1 MRLRPTGGLDLATG
15 ALIGGGAVLIAA
27 SLVAAVVFLTPPAT
41 VEAPPASTPP
51 VATQAAVASR
61 PSVALPADRVAA
73 VLYVDAAA
81 GAGSAARSGD
91 RVDVLGYFSHQVT
104 GSENVTRLLL
114 QDVSVLT
121 TDRSGAN
128 VALTLAV
135 SQDAALLL
143 QEAQALGVRPFVT
156 LRPVKGATAPAP
168 SSTLSDADL
177 VGRLAGGR

>member
-15 ALIGGGAVLIAA
+15 ALIVGGAVLIAA
-27 SLVAAVVFLTPPAT
+27 SLVAAVVFLTPPA
-41 VEAPPASTPP
+41 VEAPSVSAPP
-51 VATQAAVASR
+51 VATQVALASR
-61 PSVALPADRVAA
+61 PSVVLPADRVAA
-73 VLYVDAAA
+73 VLYVDAGA

-91 RVDVLGYFSHQVT
+91 RVDVLGYFSRQVT

-121 TDRSGAN
+121 IDRSGAN

-143 QEAQALGVRPFVT
+143 QEAQALGVRPFIT
-156 LRPVKGATAPAP
+156 LRSVNSASALAP